1 MANPA
6 LRDKSSLDKE
16 LNRASPSP
24 GEVALILAFVVAL
37 ISTLAALFIGEV
49 MGQMPCVL
57 CWYQRIAMFPLAF
70 ILGVAAYRNDQSA
83 IVYALPLSLVG
94 FAVAAWHT
102 GLYIGLIPEPIV
114 PCTESGPS
122 CTSSDMI
129 FLGIPIPIMS
139 LVSFF
144 AIVALLSISRRRNS

>member
-1 MANPA
+1 MGNQ
-6 LRDKSSLDKE
+6 
-16 LNRASPSP
+16 
-24 GEVALILAFVVAL
+24 GEEHNQSAATWDNTQHMSRTDVALALAFYVAL
-37 ISTLAALFIGEV
+37 FATLGALFIGEV

-70 ILGVAAYRNDQSA
+70 ILGVAAYRNDKSA

-94 FAVAAWHT
+94 FAIAAWHL

-114 PCTESGPS
+114 PCTENGLS
-122 CTSSDMI
+122 CTSSAMI

-139 LVSFF
+139 LVSFL
-144 AIVALLSISRRRNS
+144 AIVALLFISRSRNS

>member
-1 MANPA
+1 MDDSPKTPSKPTVEIEWLLIFSCWLLATSGM
-6 LRDKSSLDKE
+6 LGSLFF
-16 LNRASPSP
+16 S
-24 GEVALILAFVVAL
+24 
-37 ISTLAALFIGEV
+37 EV
-49 MGQMPCVL
+49 MELKPCVL